1 MEEIEV
7 VVNGRSLTI
16 ESRARLAGVVRAA
29 VRSERARVQEES
41 GTRLS
46 PVCPVCG
53 EDEPRMEVWKRNEK
67 PLVCFCHRCGFQW
80 DVEPL
85 SKPWED

>member
-1 MEEIEV
+1 MDVGRIED
-7 VVNGRSLTI
+7 L
-16 ESRARLAGVVRAA
+16 ARLITR
-29 VRSERARVQEES
+29 EILP
-41 GTRLS
+41 TRLD

-53 EDEPRMEVWKRNEK
+53 ENEPRMEVWKRNEK
-67 PLVCFCHRCGFQW
+67 PLVCFCHRCNFQW

>member
-1 MEEIEV
+1 METVGRIEDRSIQPREI
-7 VVNGRSLTI
+7 LF
-16 ESRARLAGVVRAA
+16 
-29 VRSERARVQEES
+29 
-41 GTRLS
+41 TRLN